1 LDAKDAKDVVDAKP
15 ADGIDASFLSGHERL
30 RSVLEASLD
39 AIIQINEEGRIVAF
53 NQSAEAMFGYAA
65 SEVLGENVSLLMPS
79 PDRER
84 HDEYIARYLRTGER
98 RIIGVNREVTGLRK
112 DGTRIPI
119 YISIAESEG
128 PPRLFTG
135 VLRNLS
141 EIREAREEVEKGV
154 RFLGTVLDSLSGAV
168 AVLDAEGRV
177 LALNR
182 TWRGNADRDR
192 ALAPRGVDVGADY
205 LDACRRRVR
214 GEDASLQD
222 AVERV
227 AAVLHG
233 AQGRFTFEYPCQAEN
248 RWFLLDAT
256 RLQGPDGGGVIFQF
270 DVTDRKRLER
280 DLIETE
286 RRLLQSE
293 RLSAIGEAMTGL
305 AHEARNALARSEA
318 ALRMLERRTEDRPE
332 AAEYILRAR
341 RAQMDVQ
348 RLFEEVRQYA
358 APVKLHL
365 QPLDVGALVQGAWEE
380 LSVVREGRDARLEE
394 TGTDVDRTCFVD
406 EFSVQRV
413 FRNLLENSLQS
424 CTDPVVLSVRYEDA
438 QVDGRAALRV
448 VVGDNGPGI
457 PEADV
462 EKIFQAFFTT
472 RTRGT
477 GLGLAIVKRIVESHG
492 GRIRLDRAAAGA
504 QFVIEIPRG
513 AP

>member
-1 LDAKDAKDVVDAKP
+1 MDAKDVRP
-15 ADGIDASFLSGHERL
+15 GDGIDASLLSGQERL

-39 AIIQINEEGRIVAF
+39 AIIQINDEGRIVAF
-53 NQSAEAMFGYAA
+53 NQSAEAMFGYRA
-65 SEVLGENVSLLMPS
+65 EEILGENVSLLMPS

-98 RIIGVNREVTGLRK
+98 RIIGLNREVTGLRK
-112 DGTRIPI
+112 DGTPIPI
-119 YISIAESEG
+119 YISIAEIEG

-141 EIREAREEVEKGV
+141 EIRRAREEVEKGA

-168 AVLDAEGRV
+168 AVLDAQGRI

-182 TWRGNADRDR
+182 TWRSTASRDR
-192 ALAPRGVDVGADY
+192 ALAPNGADVGVDY
-205 LDACRRRVR
+205 LDACRRRVPDENAPLR
-214 GEDASLQD
+214 D
-222 AVERV
+222 AVERI
-227 AAVLHG
+227 AAVLDG
-233 AQGRFTFEYPCQAEN
+233 RARRFTFEYPCEAER

-280 DLIETE
+280 DLVETE

-318 ALRMLERRTEDRPE
+318 ALRMLERRIEDRPE
-332 AAEYILRAR
+332 AAEYIHRAR
-341 RAQMDVQ
+341 RAQLDIQ

-358 APVKLHL
+358 APVKLDL
-365 QPLDVGALVQGAWEE
+365 QPLDVRALVQGAWEE

-394 TGTDVDRTCFVD
+394 AGTAVERTCLVD

-424 CTDPVVLSVRYEDA
+424 CPDPVVLSVHYEEGEIE
-438 QVDGRAALRV
+438 GRSALRIV
-448 VVGDNGPGI
+448 VADNGPGI
-457 PEADV
+457 SEADA

-492 GRIRLDRAAAGA
+492 GRVRLDRTGSGA
-504 QFVIEIPRG
+504 HFVIEIPRG